1 MATNKRGE
9 TEQENAREVPT
20 TEQLLARV
28 YPLASGSRIKVEP
41 KATDLCRVRLK
52 KWLRKKN
59 NGQEKTNKK
68 CTDLAH

>member
-1 MATNKRGE
+1 MAANKRSGNNPE
-9 TEQENAREVPT
+9 KKPPVPT

-52 KWLRKKN
+52 RWLKKN
-59 NGQEKTNKK
+59 NNQKEKTKQN
-68 CTDLAH
+68 A

>member
-1 MATNKRGE
+1 MAANKRNGNH
-9 TEQENAREVPT
+9 QDKKPPVPT

-52 KWLRKKN
+52 RWLKKN
-59 NGQEKTNKK
+59 NKDEKEKT
-68 CTDLAH
+68 